1 MMAGLKHFRHRRH
14 EVILFHVLDPAE
26 LDFPF
31 ANATLFKGLEELPTL
46 AELRDLDEISK
57 ELNLPLDLGEQS
69 ASGQESQ
76 DEQQPAEAADD
87 ADHASGEGGSDGGLS
102 MAAQA
107 NPELEEMG
115 QAEALARAPVRV
127 NE

>member
-1 MMAGLKHFRHRRH
+1 MRPLLPAL
-14 EVILFHVLDPAE
+14 LVLSTSCAYVTD
-26 LDFPF
+26 LD
-31 ANATLFKGLEELPTL
+31 ANARFAPAAAAAFCRTL

-87 ADHASGEGGSDGGLS
+87 TDHASGKGGSDGGLS

-107 NPELEEMG
+107 NPELEDMG